1 MTRRYPGL
9 SRTRCSASIDFRV
22 SSRPPDMLWKVGV
35 GPLLAITQ
43 TNMLPRRPTLSMSG
57 RYRTTNPGFDRIW
70 LKVNAYLVPLM
81 RLSLESKRHNTVVVV
96 YNSDDVDKS
105 YDDVGHSFD
114 DASRISNNSRRYL
127 RADRN

>member
-1 MTRRYPGL
+1 
-9 SRTRCSASIDFRV
+9 
-22 SSRPPDMLWKVGV
+22 
-35 GPLLAITQ
+35 
-43 TNMLPRRPTLSMSG
+43 
-57 RYRTTNPGFDRIW
+57 
-70 LKVNAYLVPLM
+70 M